1 MRLSDSEES
10 GGVAFQQVYFVLS
23 LRYSASMVNIQTL
36 AFLDLE
42 TVGLISEAP
51 ADPVNQR
58 WIPGKPDERNV
69 RRLMD
74 YYMKSGLRL
83 RD

>member
-1 MRLSDSEES
+1 
-10 GGVAFQQVYFVLS
+10 
-23 LRYSASMVNIQTL
+23 MVNIQTL

-51 ADPVNQR
+51 DPVNQR

-74 YYMKSGLRL
+74 YYTRSGLRL
-83 RD
+83 SD